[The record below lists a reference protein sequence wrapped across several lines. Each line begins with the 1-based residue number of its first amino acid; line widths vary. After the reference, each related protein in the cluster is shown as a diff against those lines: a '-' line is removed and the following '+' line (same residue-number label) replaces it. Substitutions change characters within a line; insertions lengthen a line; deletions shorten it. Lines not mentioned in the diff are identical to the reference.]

1 MFVGFLL
8 LFYVVVFWIWF
19 IVIIIL
25 ILILNLIVMFFN
37 LIGLVCRGNSDNFN
51 LCILVGFKFGIEVM
65 VIMDWVWNIIV
76 WDDSKDLIDV
86 FLKFKN

>member
-51 LCILVGFKFGIEVM
+51 LCILVEVCFNYIGDGLINGICK
-65 VIMDWVWNIIV
+65 N
-76 WDDSKDLIDV
+76 
-86 FLKFKN
+86 FLK